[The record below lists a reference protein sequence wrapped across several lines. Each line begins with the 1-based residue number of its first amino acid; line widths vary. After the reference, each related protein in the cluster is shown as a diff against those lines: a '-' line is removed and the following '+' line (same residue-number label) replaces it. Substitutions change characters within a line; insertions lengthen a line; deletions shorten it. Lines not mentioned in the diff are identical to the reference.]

1 MIKLLIVDND
11 HNIAMPLEKFFTSRG
26 YSVFTASS
34 GEEALVIFEKEQPKI
49 VFMDIIMEGNNGI
62 KTLEK
67 IKNINS
73 NTKIIMISTADDKE
87 TIEKAKLTGCDA
99 YIIKPFSMNYLETVV
114 AEKIQEI
121 LSKPTIMIVDDEA
134 DTRTIIEE
142 YLRKRIDAVYLQA
155 ADGEEAIRMFKKTP
169 CNLMILDIKMPKKG
183 GLQVIDEVRQIDPH
197 VNILVE
203 TAYTGD
209 DVASQSIAK
218 GAVDYLPKPLE
229 LKALGAKVRTILKR
243 KGF

>member
-11 HNIAMPLEKFFTSRG
+11 QSIAVPLEKFFTSRG
-26 YSVFTASS
+26 YSVFTAAS
-34 GEEALVIFEKEQPKI
+34 GEEALVLFEREQPKI
-49 VFMDIIMEGNNGI
+49 VFMDTSMEENDGI
-62 KTLEK
+62 KTLEE

-73 NTKIIMISTADDKE
+73 NTKIIMISTTDDME
-87 TIEKAKLTGCDA
+87 AIEKAKLTGCDA
-99 YIIKPFSMNYLETVV
+99 YIVKPFSMNYLETVV
-114 AEKIQEI
+114 TEKIQEI

-142 YLRKRIDAVYLQA
+142 YLQKRIDAVYLQA
-155 ADGEEAIRMFKKTP
+155 EDGEEAIRMFKKTP
-169 CNLMILDIKMPKKG
+169 CNLMILDIKMPKKD